1 MLTSIDRSFEF
12 WFYVPLA
19 LDTKQA
25 ISETLLQAN
34 LLAWYGKSKS
44 NTTKARVHHQEKCTI
59 TQNKHQKKL
68 KLGVVAFTTSGLE
81 TEQVLRVYSQR
92 KR

>member
-1 MLTSIDRSFEF
+1 MLTSIDRSYEF
-12 WFYVPLA
+12 WFYVPLP

-44 NTTKARVHHQEKCTI
+44 NTTKARVHHQEKCT
-59 TQNKHQKKL
+59 TRQNKHQKN
-68 KLGVVAFTTSGLE
+68 
-81 TEQVLRVYSQR
+81 
-92 KR
+92 

>member
-12 WFYVPLA
+12 WFYVPLP

-34 LLAWYGKSKS
+34 LSAWYGKSKS
-44 NTTKARVHHQEKCTI
+44 NT
-59 TQNKHQKKL
+59 NKS
-68 KLGVVAFTTSGLE
+68 TRSPS
-81 TEQVLRVYSQR
+81 TEMYYNA
-92 KR
+92 K

>member
-12 WFYVPLA
+12 WFYVPLP

-34 LLAWYGKSKS
+34 LLAWYKKV
-44 NTTKARVHHQEKCTI
+44 NL
-59 TQNKHQKKL
+59 TQQKH
-68 KLGVVAFTTSGLE
+68 AFTIKRN
-81 TEQVLRVYSQR
+81 VL
-92 KR
+92 